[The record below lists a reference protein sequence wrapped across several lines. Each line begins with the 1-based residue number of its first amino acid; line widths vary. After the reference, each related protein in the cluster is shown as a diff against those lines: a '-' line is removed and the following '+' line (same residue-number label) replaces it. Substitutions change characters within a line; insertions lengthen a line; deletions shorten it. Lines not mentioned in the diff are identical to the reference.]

1 MIFRLKTSKRTQ
13 EIFEELE
20 NRTNYKPYTLV
31 KHAIAWSIL
40 EKTSVA
46 DYKSDSDG
54 LDLNNYVFIDRKTN
68 GNIKNLYLLE
78 KVEVLANPDKN
89 IKGYSE
95 KVIQLVSDKLN
106 LPDLKEFD
114 SEEEAKGELDRYFQ
128 MNFRNQYAQFAAS
141 VIEMI
146 SKGE

>member
-54 LDLNNYVFIDRKTN
+54 LDLNRQTITGDNDTYFKVLIEQVEGRYLTDEEYFPQYVKAHIDRGSK
-68 GNIKNLYLLE
+68 LLLE
-78 KVEVLANPDKN
+78 IWISTFCKYWVREIPYNRKE
-89 IKGYSE
+89 E
-95 KVIQLVSDKLN
+95 KLWEQWL
-106 LPDLKEFD
+106 E
-114 SEEEAKGELDRYFQ
+114 R
-128 MNFRNQYAQFAAS
+128 
-141 VIEMI
+141 
-146 SKGE
+146 